1 MTMLSIVFE
10 DLGGSN
16 ASEYGVVMP
25 LTTGIKVEAPEDVVG
40 FAWCTVADRDV
51 KFVTLPKRDWEVS
64 AAYTGLDA
72 DIYGR
77 SLVDDV
83 RRDERFSM
91 LIGSPMFTS
100 SNHILRKSLELLDV
114 WNEVVET
121 QRALATA
128 ASPRKRMIPD
138 NVDTVHGLVKWL
150 NDGTPL
156 RKMNRKQLV
165 EHYGLFFDDRTGVPV
180 AGRNLAMDS
189 ALVEFLLKQDVEFE
203 EKDDDLK

>member
-1 MTMLSIVFE
+1 MLSIVFE
-10 DLGGSN
+10 DF
-16 ASEYGVVMP
+16 GVGCAADCGIVMP
-25 LTTGIKVEAPEDVVG
+25 LTTGIKVETPEDVIG

-72 DIYGR
+72 DIYEKNM
-77 SLVDDV
+77 VDDV
-83 RRDERFSM
+83 NKDERFFD
-91 LIGSPMFTS
+91 LIGAPMFTS
-100 SNHILRKSLELLDV
+100 SNHILKKSLELLDV

-121 QRALATA
+121 QRALTVV
-128 ASPRKRMIPD
+128 ASPRKRMIP
-138 NVDTVHGLVKWL
+138 NTVDTVHGLVNWL

-165 EHYGLFFDDRTGVPV
+165 EHYGLFIDDRTGVPV